1 MSIFSKIGD
10 WFTEYETYYKVSTTP
25 LCDDW
30 SASNLLNGA
39 VYSSILSSQYTLS
52 DTLKD
57 AYLNSAYG
65 KFNHI
70 AKKVCTNPKYYNTLT
85 KPTGTN
91 FNTKISY
98 STLSHLLGIS
108 ITGFKISEANP
119 VYHAYNYLKDE
130 LAFEEKSGT
139 IHIQERQNTVHYAYV
154 GTVVIEDITY
164 YLERIYAQSN
174 SLKIDVF
181 RVVKVNGTY
190 ERETRTIVL
199 PIEYSDGTYI
209 YVSYT
214 EGNKTRIRPYSYSD
228 NPTLTRLFEDK
239 LDYQYPTLYVKRNNS
254 LISDEESK
262 LVDKLLRRT
271 GMEWE
276 DIYKQLSGDLSD
288 IDNPT
293 DSDRDYSNSVGETND
308 IAITFGFDITCN
320 NQLMIEYM
328 YKLFRQY
335 HMENSFDTD
344 TGGEIFYTHR
354 RYSHKITWDTLSYT
368 KKEGHICKWKQY
380 ACETKKETKLVNFE
394 IPVYNGST
402 TTGVR
407 EETTKTFHIYYQVNK
422 NEYYDISISGLNHA
436 SYISGKTVN
445 TSLPDI
451 NNMKKRT
458 KKDIELILKS
468 REGEELPDELQE
480 EDPSEFII
488 PLFPAIVKLMGAC
501 KGSSLI
507 MISLRGVWQT
517 YKRIKKK
524 WYATKAFTVVRIVV
538 AIIIIYLTWGS
549 GTAVAW
555 AIVGNATANIIINV
569 LIQTLI
575 ALAIKLAIKYVCKIF
590 KLEGAWLTVANLVS
604 TMCEI
609 AVASSTGMGMTLT
622 GISSGLSDMVANQK
636 LTLEG
641 FADLLS
647 TTAFMTVAPTN
658 PVVATTYKLLQD
670 PKYLEA
676 INTKNWSTVLI
687 MTASTMAQSIAI
699 AYAAEPSDTTLQYE
713 TLKYGNTGLEKEI
726 PVLDKIGMSLAN
738 QITSIDTI
746 QTIASIPAIQL
757 VAESQE
763 EISTLQRNLEELQ
776 TKYEKRSKLYEE
788 LTEKPNAYINNI
800 ILNHLGV

>member
-1 MSIFSKIGD
+1 
-10 WFTEYETYYKVSTTP
+10 
-25 LCDDW
+25 
-30 SASNLLNGA
+30 
-39 VYSSILSSQYTLS
+39 
-52 DTLKD
+52 
-57 AYLNSAYG
+57 
-65 KFNHI
+65 
-70 AKKVCTNPKYYNTLT
+70 
-85 KPTGTN
+85 
-91 FNTKISY
+91 
-98 STLSHLLGIS
+98 
-108 ITGFKISEANP
+108 
-119 VYHAYNYLKDE
+119 
-130 LAFEEKSGT
+130 
-139 IHIQERQNTVHYAYV
+139 
-154 GTVVIEDITY
+154 
-164 YLERIYAQSN
+164 
-174 SLKIDVF
+174 
-181 RVVKVNGTY
+181 
-190 ERETRTIVL
+190 
-199 PIEYSDGTYI
+199 
-209 YVSYT
+209 
-214 EGNKTRIRPYSYSD
+214 
-228 NPTLTRLFEDK
+228 
-239 LDYQYPTLYVKRNNS
+239 
-254 LISDEESK
+254 
-262 LVDKLLRRT
+262 
-271 GMEWE
+271 
-276 DIYKQLSGDLSD
+276 
-288 IDNPT
+288 
-293 DSDRDYSNSVGETND
+293 
-308 IAITFGFDITCN
+308 
-320 NQLMIEYM
+320 
-328 YKLFRQY
+328 
-335 HMENSFDTD
+335 
-344 TGGEIFYTHR
+344 
-354 RYSHKITWDTLSYT
+354 
-368 KKEGHICKWKQY
+368 
-380 ACETKKETKLVNFE
+380 
-394 IPVYNGST
+394 
-402 TTGVR
+402 
-407 EETTKTFHIYYQVNK
+407 
-422 NEYYDISISGLNHA
+422 
-436 SYISGKTVN
+436 
-445 TSLPDI
+445 
-451 NNMKKRT
+451 MKKRT

-555 AIVGNATANIIINV
+555 AIVANATANIVINI

-687 MTASTMAQSIAI
+687 MTASTMAQSVAI

>member
-30 SASNLLNGA
+30 SVSNLLNGA

-85 KPTGTN
+85 KPIGTN

-98 STLSHLLGIS
+98 STLSNLLGIS
-108 ITGFKISEANP
+108 VTGFKVCEANP
-119 VYHAYNYLKDE
+119 TYHAYNYLKDE
-130 LAFEEKSGT
+130 LAFEEESGT
-139 IHIQERQNTVHYAYV
+139 IHIQEGQKTSHYNYV
-154 GTVVIEDITY
+154 GTVVIEDTTY
-164 YLERIYAQSN
+164 YLERIYAQDN

-181 RVVKVNGTY
+181 RVVKNRGIY
-190 ERETRTIVL
+190 ERETKTVTL
-199 PIEYSDGTYI
+199 PVEYAEGTYI

-214 EGNKTRIRPYSYSD
+214 EDGKTRIRPYSYSD
-228 NPTLTRLFEDK
+228 NPTLTKLFEDK
-239 LDYQYPTLYVKRNNS
+239 LDYQYPTLYIKRDNS
-254 LISDEESK
+254 FISDEESK
-262 LVDKLLRRT
+262 ITDKLLRRT

-288 IDNPT
+288 IDNPS
-293 DSDRDYSNSVGETND
+293 DSDKEYSNSVGETND
-308 IAITFGFDITCN
+308 IAITLGFDITCN

-335 HMENSFDTD
+335 HMENSFNTD
-344 TGGEIFYTHR
+344 AGGEIFYTHR
-354 RYSHKITWDTLSYT
+354 RYSHKITWDTLTYT

-380 ACETKKETKLVNFE
+380 ACETKKETELVNFE
-394 IPVYNGST
+394 IPIYNGST
-402 TTGVR
+402 VTGVK
-407 EETTKTFHIYYQVNK
+407 EVTTKTFHIYYQVNK
-422 NEYYDISISGLNHA
+422 NEYYDICISGLNHA

-451 NNMKKRT
+451 NNMRKRT
-458 KKDIELILKS
+458 RKDIELILKS
-468 REGEELPDELQE
+468 REGEELPDDVQE

-501 KGSSLI
+501 KGSSLL

-524 WYATKAFTVVRIVV
+524 WYATKAFTIVRIVV

-549 GTAVAW
+549 GSAAAW

-622 GISSGLSDMVANQK
+622 GISSGLADMVANQK
-636 LTLEG
+636 LTLEE

-687 MTASTMAQSIAI
+687 MTASTMAQSVAI
-699 AYAAEPSDTTLQYE
+699 AYAAEASDTTLQYE
-713 TLKYGNTGLEKEI
+713 TLKYGNTGMEL
-726 PVLDKIGMSLAN
+726 PTIGEALTN
-738 QITSIDTI
+738 QIASIDTI

-757 VAESQE
+757 VIESQE
-763 EISTLQRNLEELQ
+763 KVSNLQRELEELQ
-776 TKYEKRSKLYEE
+776 TKYEKRSKLYAE

-800 ILNHLGV
+800 VLNQLGV

>member
-30 SASNLLNGA
+30 SISNLLNGA

-85 KPTGTN
+85 KPIGTN

-98 STLSHLLGIS
+98 STLSNLLGIS
-108 ITGFKISEANP
+108 VTGFKVCEANP
-119 VYHAYNYLKDE
+119 TYHAYNYLKDE
-130 LAFEEKSGT
+130 LAFEEESGT
-139 IHIQERQNTVHYAYV
+139 IHIQEGQKTSHYNYV
-154 GTVVIEDITY
+154 GTVVIEDTTY
-164 YLERIYAQSN
+164 YLERIYAQDN

-181 RVVKVNGTY
+181 RVVKNRGIY
-190 ERETRTIVL
+190 ERETKTVTL
-199 PIEYSDGTYI
+199 PVEYAEGTYI
-209 YVSYT
+209 YVSYI
-214 EGNKTRIRPYSYSD
+214 EDGKTRIRPYSYSD
-228 NPTLTRLFEDK
+228 NPTLTKLFEDK
-239 LDYQYPTLYVKRNNS
+239 LDYQYPTLYIKRDNS
-254 LISDEESK
+254 FISDEESK
-262 LVDKLLRRT
+262 ITDKLLRRT

-288 IDNPT
+288 IDNPS
-293 DSDRDYSNSVGETND
+293 DSDKEYSNSVGETND
-308 IAITFGFDITCN
+308 IAITLGFDITCN

-335 HMENSFDTD
+335 HMENSFNTD
-344 TGGEIFYTHR
+344 AGGEIFYTHR
-354 RYSHKITWDTLSYT
+354 RYSHKITWDTLTYT

-380 ACETKKETKLVNFE
+380 ACETKKETELVNFE
-394 IPVYNGST
+394 IPIYNGST
-402 TTGVR
+402 VTGVK
-407 EETTKTFHIYYQVNK
+407 EVTTKTFHIYYQVNK
-422 NEYYDISISGLNHA
+422 NEYYDICISGLNHA

-451 NNMKKRT
+451 NNMRKRT
-458 KKDIELILKS
+458 RKDIELILKS
-468 REGEELPDELQE
+468 REGEELPDDVQE

-501 KGSSLI
+501 KGSSLL

-524 WYATKAFTVVRIVV
+524 WYATKAFTIVRIVV

-549 GTAVAW
+549 GSAAAW

-622 GISSGLSDMVANQK
+622 GISSGLADMVANQK
-636 LTLEG
+636 LTLEE

-687 MTASTMAQSIAI
+687 MTASTMAQSVAI
-699 AYAAEPSDTTLQYE
+699 AYAAEASDTTLQYE
-713 TLKYGNTGLEKEI
+713 TLKYGNTGMEL
-726 PVLDKIGMSLAN
+726 PTIGEALTN
-738 QITSIDTI
+738 QIASIDTI

-757 VAESQE
+757 VIESQE
-763 EISTLQRNLEELQ
+763 KVSNLQRELEELQ
-776 TKYEKRSKLYEE
+776 TKYEKRSKLYAE

-800 ILNHLGV
+800 VLNQLGV

>member
-1 MSIFSKIGD
+1 MSIFSKIGG

-30 SASNLLNGA
+30 SVSNLLNGA
-39 VYSSILSSQYTLS
+39 VYSSIISSQYTLS

-98 STLSHLLGIS
+98 STLSNLLGIS
-108 ITGFKISEANP
+108 VTGFKISEANP
-119 VYHAYNYLKDE
+119 VYHAYNYLKDT
-130 LAFEEKSGT
+130 LAFEEESGT
-139 IHIQERQNTVHYAYV
+139 IHIQERQRTVQYAYV
-154 GTVVIEDITY
+154 GTVVIEDTTY

-181 RVVKVNGTY
+181 RVVKVNGVY
-190 ERETRTIVL
+190 ERETRTITL
-199 PIEYSDGTYI
+199 PIEYSEGTYI

-214 EGNKTRIRPYSYSD
+214 EDNKTRIRPYSYSD
-228 NPTLTRLFEDK
+228 NPTLTKLFEDK
-239 LDYQYPTLYVKRNNS
+239 LDYQYPTLYVKRDNF
-254 LISDEESK
+254 LISDKESK
-262 LVDKLLRRT
+262 LTDKLLRRT

-288 IDNPT
+288 IDNPSN
-293 DSDRDYSNSVGETND
+293 SDREYSNSVGQTND

-344 TGGEIFYTHR
+344 TDGEIFYTHR
-354 RYSHKITWDTLSYT
+354 KYSHKITWDTLTYT

-380 ACETKKETKLVNFE
+380 ACETKKETSYVPFT
-394 IPVYNGST
+394 IPTYNGST
-402 TTGVR
+402 TTGIKEV
-407 EETTKTFHIYYQVNK
+407 TTKTFHIYYQVNK

-436 SYISGKTVN
+436 SYISGKTIN

-524 WYATKAFTVVRIVV
+524 WYATKAFTVVRVVV
-538 AIIIIYLTWGS
+538 AVIIIYLTWGS
-549 GTAVAW
+549 GTSVAW
-555 AIVGNATANIIINV
+555 AIVANATANIIINI

-609 AVASSTGMGMTLT
+609 AIASSTGMGMTLT
-622 GISSGLSDMVANQK
+622 GISSGLSDMIANQK

-647 TTAFMTVAPTN
+647 TTAFMSVAPTN

-687 MTASTMAQSIAI
+687 MTASTMAQSVAV
-699 AYAAEPSDTTLQYE
+699 AYAAESSDTTLQYE
-713 TLKYGNTGLEKEI
+713 TLKYGKTGMEL
-726 PVLDKIGMSLAN
+726 PTIGESLTN

-746 QTIASIPAIQL
+746 QTIASIPSIQL
-757 VAESQE
+757 VVESQE
-763 EISTLQRNLEELQ
+763 KISTLQRNLEELQ
-776 TKYEKRSKLYEE
+776 AKYEKRSKLYAE

-800 ILNHLGV
+800 VLNHLGV

>member
-30 SASNLLNGA
+30 SVSNLLNGA
-39 VYSSILSSQYTLS
+39 VYSSVTSSQYTLS

-91 FNTKISY
+91 FNTKVSY
-98 STLSHLLGIS
+98 SALSNLLGIS
-108 ITGFKISEANP
+108 VTGFKVSEANP

-130 LAFEEKSGT
+130 LAFEEESSS
-139 IHIQERQNTVHYAYV
+139 IHIQEGQNTVHYAYV
-154 GTVVIEDITY
+154 GTVVIDNTTY
-164 YLERIYAQSN
+164 YLESIYAQSN

-181 RVVKVNGTY
+181 RIVKVNNTY

-214 EGNKTRIRPYSYSD
+214 EDNKTRIRPYSYSD
-228 NPTLTRLFEDK
+228 NPTLTKLFEDK
-239 LDYQYPTLYVKRNNS
+239 LDYQYPTLYVKRDNS
-254 LISDEESK
+254 LISNEESN

-288 IDNPT
+288 IDNPS
-293 DSDRDYSNSVGETND
+293 DSDRDYSNNVRETND
-308 IAITFGFDITCN
+308 IAITLGFDITCN

-344 TGGEIFYTHR
+344 TGGEIFYAHR
-354 RYSHKITWDTLSYT
+354 RYSHKITWDTLSYI

-380 ACETKKETKLVNFE
+380 ACETKNETKLVNFE

-402 TTGVR
+402 TTGVK
-407 EETTKTFHIYYQVNK
+407 EVTTKTLHVYYQVNK

-549 GTAVAW
+549 GSAAAW
-555 AIVGNATANIIINV
+555 AIVANATANIIINV

-647 TTAFMTVAPTN
+647 TTAFMSVAPTN

-687 MTASTMAQSIAI
+687 MTASTMAQSVAI
-699 AYAAEPSDTTLQYE
+699 AYAAEQSDTTLQYE
-713 TLKYGNTGLEKEI
+713 TLKYGKTGMEL
-726 PVLDKIGMSLAN
+726 PTIGESLTN
-738 QITSIDTI
+738 QVTSIDTI

-776 TKYEKRSKLYEE
+776 TKYEKRSKLYAE

-800 ILNHLGV
+800 VLNHLGV

>member
-30 SASNLLNGA
+30 SVSNLLNGA

-98 STLSHLLGIS
+98 TTLSNLLGIS
-108 ITGFKISEANP
+108 VTGFKISEANP

-139 IHIQERQNTVHYAYV
+139 VHIQEGQNTAHYDYV

-164 YLERIYAQSN
+164 YLKRIYAQDN

-181 RVVKVNGTY
+181 RVVKNRGIY
-190 ERETRTIVL
+190 ERETKTVTL
-199 PIEYSDGTYI
+199 PVEYAEGTYI

-214 EGNKTRIRPYSYSD
+214 EDGETRIRPYSYSD
-228 NPTLTRLFEDK
+228 NPTLTKLFEDK
-239 LDYQYPTLYVKRNNS
+239 LDYQYPTLYVKRDSS

-262 LVDKLLRRT
+262 LTDKLLRRT

-288 IDNPT
+288 IDNPS
-293 DSDRDYSNSVGETND
+293 DSDKEYSNSVRETND
-308 IAITFGFDITCN
+308 IAITLGFDITCN

-335 HMENSFDTD
+335 HMENSFSTD

-354 RYSHKITWDTLSYT
+354 RYSHKITWDTLTYT

-380 ACETKKETKLVNFE
+380 ACETKKETSYVPFT
-394 IPVYNGST
+394 IPTYNGST
-402 TTGVR
+402 TTGVK
-407 EETTKTFHIYYQVNK
+407 EVTIKTFYIYYQVNK

-458 KKDIELILKS
+458 RKDIELILKS
-468 REGEELPDELQE
+468 REGEDLPDDVQE

-501 KGSSLI
+501 KGSSLL

-524 WYATKAFTVVRIVV
+524 WYATKAFAIVRIVI

-549 GTAVAW
+549 GSAAAW
-555 AIVGNATANIIINV
+555 AIVGNVTANIIINV

-622 GISSGLSDMVANQK
+622 GISSGLADMVANQK

-687 MTASTMAQSIAI
+687 MTASTMAQSVAI
-699 AYAAEPSDTTLQYE
+699 AYAAEQSETTLQYE
-713 TLKYGNTGLEKEI
+713 SLKYGKTGIEEL
-726 PVLDKIGMSLAN
+726 PTIGESLTN

-746 QTIASIPAIQL
+746 QTIASIPSIQL
-757 VAESQE
+757 VIESQE
-763 EISTLQRNLEELQ
+763 KISTLQRNLEELQ
-776 TKYEKRSKLYEE
+776 AKYEKRSKLYAE

>member
-1 MSIFSKIGD
+1 MSIFSKIGH

-30 SASNLLNGA
+30 SVSNLLNGA
-39 VYSSILSSQYTLS
+39 VYSSIISSQYTLS

-98 STLSHLLGIS
+98 STLSNLLGIS
-108 ITGFKISEANP
+108 VTGFKISEANP
-119 VYHAYNYLKDE
+119 VYHAYNYLKDT
-130 LAFEEKSGT
+130 LAFEEESST
-139 IHIQERQNTVHYAYV
+139 IHIQEGQRTVQYAYV
-154 GTVVIEDITY
+154 GTVVIEDTTY

-181 RVVKVNGTY
+181 RIVKVNGFY

-199 PIEYSDGTYI
+199 PIEYSEGTYI

-214 EGNKTRIRPYSYSD
+214 EDNKTRIRPYSYSD
-228 NPTLTRLFEDK
+228 NPTLTKLFEDK
-239 LDYQYPTLYVKRNNS
+239 LDYQYPTLYVKRDNS
-254 LISDEESK
+254 LISDKESK
-262 LVDKLLRRT
+262 LTDKLLRRT

-288 IDNPT
+288 IDNPS
-293 DSDRDYSNSVGETND
+293 DSDREYSNSVGQTND

-344 TGGEIFYTHR
+344 TDGEIFYTHR
-354 RYSHKITWDTLSYT
+354 KYSHKITWDTLTYT

-380 ACETKKETKLVNFE
+380 ACETKKETSYVPFT
-394 IPVYNGST
+394 IPTYNGST
-402 TTGVR
+402 TTGVK
-407 EETTKTFHIYYQVNK
+407 EVITKTFHIYYQVSK

-458 KKDIELILKS
+458 RKDIELILKS

-501 KGSSLI
+501 KGSSLL

-524 WYATKAFTVVRIVV
+524 WYATKAFAVVRVVV
-538 AIIIIYLTWGS
+538 AVIIIYLTWGS
-549 GTAVAW
+549 GTSVAW

-622 GISSGLSDMVANQK
+622 GISSGLSDMIANQK

-647 TTAFMTVAPTN
+647 TTAFMSIAPTN

-687 MTASTMAQSIAI
+687 MTASTMAQSVAI
-699 AYAAEPSDTTLQYE
+699 AYAAEQSDTTLQYE
-713 TLKYGNTGLEKEI
+713 TLKYGKTGMEL
-726 PVLDKIGMSLAN
+726 PTIGESLTN

-757 VAESQE
+757 VVESQE
-763 EISTLQRNLEELQ
+763 KISTLQRNLEELQ

>member
-30 SASNLLNGA
+30 SISNLLNGA

-85 KPTGTN
+85 KPIGTN

-98 STLSHLLGIS
+98 STLSNLLGIS
-108 ITGFKISEANP
+108 VTGFKVCEANP
-119 VYHAYNYLKDE
+119 TYHAYNYLKDE
-130 LAFEEKSGT
+130 LAFEEESGT
-139 IHIQERQNTVHYAYV
+139 IHIQEGQKTSHYNYV
-154 GTVVIEDITY
+154 GTVVIEDTTY
-164 YLERIYAQSN
+164 YLERIYAQDN

-181 RVVKVNGTY
+181 RVVKNRGIY
-190 ERETRTIVL
+190 ERETKTVTL
-199 PIEYSDGTYI
+199 PVEYAEGTYI

-214 EGNKTRIRPYSYSD
+214 EDGKTRIRPYSYSD
-228 NPTLTRLFEDK
+228 NPTLTKLFEDK
-239 LDYQYPTLYVKRNNS
+239 LDYQYPTLYIKRDNS
-254 LISDEESK
+254 FISDEESK
-262 LVDKLLRRT
+262 ITDKLLRRT

-288 IDNPT
+288 IDNPS
-293 DSDRDYSNSVGETND
+293 DSDKEYSNSVGETND
-308 IAITFGFDITCN
+308 IAITLGFDITCN

-335 HMENSFDTD
+335 HMENSFNTD
-344 TGGEIFYTHR
+344 AGGEIFYTHR
-354 RYSHKITWDTLSYT
+354 RYSHKITWDTLTYT

-380 ACETKKETKLVNFE
+380 ACETKKETELVNFE
-394 IPVYNGST
+394 IPIYNGST
-402 TTGVR
+402 VTGVK
-407 EETTKTFHIYYQVNK
+407 EVTTKTFHIYYQVNK
-422 NEYYDISISGLNHA
+422 NEYYDICISGLNHA

-451 NNMKKRT
+451 NNMRKRT
-458 KKDIELILKS
+458 RKDIELILKS
-468 REGEELPDELQE
+468 REGEELPDDVQE

-501 KGSSLI
+501 KGSSLL

-524 WYATKAFTVVRIVV
+524 WYATKAFTIVRIVV

-549 GTAVAW
+549 GSAAAW

-622 GISSGLSDMVANQK
+622 GISSGLADMVANQK
-636 LTLEG
+636 LTLEE

-687 MTASTMAQSIAI
+687 MTASTMAQSVAI
-699 AYAAEPSDTTLQYE
+699 AYAAEASDTTLQYE
-713 TLKYGNTGLEKEI
+713 TLKYGNTGMEL
-726 PVLDKIGMSLAN
+726 PTIGEALTN
-738 QITSIDTI
+738 QIASIDTI

-757 VAESQE
+757 VIESQE
-763 EISTLQRNLEELQ
+763 KVSNLQRELEELQ
-776 TKYEKRSKLYEE
+776 TKYEKRSKLYAE

-800 ILNHLGV
+800 VLNQLGV

>member
-30 SASNLLNGA
+30 SVSNLLNGA
-39 VYSSILSSQYTLS
+39 VYSSIISSQYTLS

-70 AKKVCTNPKYYNTLT
+70 AKKVCTNPKYYNVLS

-98 STLSHLLGIS
+98 NTLSNLLGIS
-108 ITGFKISEANP
+108 VTGFKVCEFNP
-119 VYHAYNYLKDE
+119 IYHAYNYLKDT

-139 IHIQERQNTVHYAYV
+139 IHIVEGQNTKEYAYV
-154 GTVVIEDITY
+154 GTVVIEDTTY
-164 YLERIYAQSN
+164 YLSRIYAQS
-174 SLKIDVF
+174 STLKVDVF
-181 RVVKVNGTY
+181 RIVKVNGVYTK
-190 ERETRTIVL
+190 ENSTIEIPV
-199 PIEYSDGTYI
+199 EFNEEETYI
-209 YVSYT
+209 YVAHTT
-214 EGNKTRIRPYSYSD
+214 ESGTRINFYSYSD
-228 NPTLTRLFEDK
+228 NPTLTKLFKDK

-254 LISDEESK
+254 LISNEESN
-262 LVDKLLRRT
+262 LTDKLLRRT

-293 DSDRDYSNSVGETND
+293 ESDRNYSNSVNETNT
-308 IAITFGFDITCN
+308 IGITLGFDITCN

-328 YKLFRQY
+328 YKMFRQY
-335 HMENSFDTD
+335 HMENSFDTS
-344 TGGEIFYTHR
+344 TGGEVFYTHR
-354 RYSHKITWDTLSYT
+354 EYSHKITWDTLSYT

-380 ACETKKETKLVNFE
+380 ATETKKETKLVNFE
-394 IPVYNGST
+394 IPTYNGST
-402 TTGVR
+402 VTGVK
-407 EETTKTFHIYYQVNK
+407 EVTTKVLHIYYQVNK
-422 NEYYDISISGLNHA
+422 HEYYDICISGLNHA

-458 KKDIELILKS
+458 RKDIELILKA
-468 REGEELPDELQE
+468 REGEDLPDELQE

-501 KGSSLI
+501 KGSSLL

-524 WYATKAFTVVRIVV
+524 WYATKAFAVVRVVV
-538 AIIIIYLTWGS
+538 ALVIIYLTWGS
-549 GTAVAW
+549 GTATAW

-622 GISSGLSDMVANQK
+622 GISSGLADMVANQK

-658 PVVATTYKLLQD
+658 PVVATTYKLIQD

-687 MTASTMAQSIAI
+687 MTASTMAQSVAI
-699 AYAAEPSDTTLQYE
+699 AYAAEQSDTTLQYE
-713 TLKYGNTGLEKEI
+713 TLKYGKTGMEL
-726 PVLDKIGMSLAN
+726 PTIGESLTN
-738 QITSIDTI
+738 QIASIDTI

-757 VAESQE
+757 VTESQE
-763 EISTLQRNLEELQ
+763 KVSNLQRELEELQ
-776 TKYEKRSKLYEE
+776 TKYEKRSKLYAE

-800 ILNHLGV
+800 VLNQLGV